1 MRSFIAPTPAGR
13 PHPARTGSD
22 FASGG
27 KQMSVIALAD
37 RLGEI
42 ARKPRTS
49 LLWSDRQPKTT

>member
-1 MRSFIAPTPAGR
+1 
-13 PHPARTGSD
+13 
-22 FASGG
+22 
-27 KQMSVIALAD
+27 MSVIALAD